1 MVLVI
6 GHVVLFRLSLTK
18 ASTYKTQHCCPDVID
33 NDLRSTAD
41 LLLQALSNMRLSS
54 EDSSSPPRPSNFGEA
69 CAELN
74 ENKYVTTKHQ

>member
-1 MVLVI
+1 MASQAALPQNFT
-6 GHVVLFRLSLTK
+6 HHKQSLSLTK

-41 LLLQALSNMRLSS
+41 LLLQALCNILLSS

-69 CAELN
+69 WAELRG
-74 ENKYVTTKHQ
+74 NK